1 MAPQVGP
8 FSMEADRSRLV
19 APAHMPD
26 HDLAA
31 ALFVDLHITTGS
43 ASIVAPI
50 VTVIAPIVIVA
61 IVAADSV
68 SVTADRFN
76 AQDQLS
82 KRDVRSGQGS
92 VSGGCWESPNCTR
105 EGGDTRQF
113 SHSNLLLCR

>member
-19 APAHMPD
+19 ATAHMPD

-61 IVAADSV
+61 IVAVDAV
-68 SVTADRFN
+68 SVTQFRSTAN
-76 AQDQLS
+76 AQLRHPHCRLDS
-82 KRDVRSGQGS
+82 DSTS
-92 VSGGCWESPNCTR
+92 VPYYHAPHHT
-105 EGGDTRQF
+105 
-113 SHSNLLLCR
+113 

>member
-1 MAPQVGP
+1 
-8 FSMEADRSRLV
+8 MEADRSRLV

-61 IVAADSV
+61 IVAVDSV
-68 SVTADRFN
+68 SVTAVRFN
-76 AQDQLS
+76 AEDQLS
-82 KRDVRSGQGS
+82 KRDFRFGRDSI
-92 VSGGCWESPNCTR
+92 SGGCWESPHCTR
-105 EGGDTRQF
+105 DGGDKRQF